1 MEETKLSKD
10 LLLLIGLKIYKD
22 KDIVHVDDKD
32 FEKVVKVELEL
43 QWDKK
48 LRGSEKVV
56 ANIIIIESFFKE
68 IKLKEY
74 PGRNVVKRRCLLSV
88 RRKKSGHV
96 LDIEAKV
103 CSFFFFFFAVLLLIP
118 KHL

>member
-48 LRGSEKVV
+48 YQV
-56 ANIIIIESFFKE
+56 
-68 IKLKEY
+68 
-74 PGRNVVKRRCLLSV
+74 
-88 RRKKSGHV
+88 
-96 LDIEAKV
+96 
-103 CSFFFFFFAVLLLIP
+103 
-118 KHL
+118 